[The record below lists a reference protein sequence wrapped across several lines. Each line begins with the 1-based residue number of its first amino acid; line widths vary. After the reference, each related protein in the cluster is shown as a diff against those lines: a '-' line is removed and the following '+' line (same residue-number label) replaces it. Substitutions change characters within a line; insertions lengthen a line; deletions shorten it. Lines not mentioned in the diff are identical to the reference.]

1 MKLNFIAHG
10 IGGNPFKLEKLENK
24 FNEKIFPT
32 SMANHLDSI
41 DEDLTSLVFTYY
53 DKNKENFISSY
64 DNKMSLKTKKLM
76 SRYEAYN
83 ILMSEKFRNF
93 IKNKQKLQFYNPKTN
108 SESISIISRNM
119 NNKIQFEPNSKQI
132 CLTQRNPFKLY
143 NNKYIKTS
151 KTESGLDID
160 ENLINLSNSPNS
172 TTKPEE
178 IINDMKLYSNNKF
191 KFQNIQNY
199 KFFFKNKL
207 NKSKKTSLFLSPS
220 ILSKNTKNSSNK
232 KPKYKFKKKLDM
244 LEIDFEKKNLENI
257 TSKNYLRKYF
267 YYDKLSDKEIK
278 FQKELLYYKYNNS
291 LYNSNN
297 SIEEKNGIIS
307 KDNLDK
313 CSLIINEKAKEK
325 VQSTVKENLIDL
337 DLLKDTFGKKQNKIS
352 LKMKSAMSSV
362 INKYIN
368 EKKSRVKKEH
378 LINVEG
384 IQKNNKKKLLLLGNC
399 INSIN
404 YNISE
409 IKNLLK

>member
-1 MKLNFIAHG
+1 MQL
-10 IGGNPFKLEKLENK
+10 
-24 FNEKIFPT
+24 
-32 SMANHLDSI
+32 
-41 DEDLTSLVFTYY
+41 LVEIY
-53 DKNKENFISSY
+53 
-64 DNKMSLKTKKLM
+64 
-76 SRYEAYN
+76 
-83 ILMSEKFRNF
+83 
-93 IKNKQKLQFYNPKTN
+93 
-108 SESISIISRNM
+108 
-119 NNKIQFEPNSKQI
+119 NKIQFEPNSKQI
-132 CLTQRNPFKLY
+132 CLTQRNPIKLY

-151 KTESGLDID
+151 KTESRLDID

-199 KFFFKNKL
+199 KFFFKNRL

-278 FQKELLYYKYNNS
+278 FQKELLYYKYNNF

-325 VQSTVKENLIDL
+325 YNL
-337 DLLKDTFGKKQNKIS
+337 Q
-352 LKMKSAMSSV
+352 
-362 INKYIN
+362 
-368 EKKSRVKKEH
+368 
-378 LINVEG
+378 
-384 IQKNNKKKLLLLGNC
+384 
-399 INSIN
+399 
-404 YNISE
+404 
-409 IKNLLK
+409 